1 MQKLAKMKASGRKF
15 VYGYSVK
22 EINPDL
28 NKVYGYYQYTTPF
41 PKGRSTTTN
50 DEDED
55 VDVVGSFLS
64 YGFHL
69 TFYKKDLKMFIRQS
83 FVFEDKRKICVIR
96 VKVDIGDILAIGEH
110 LGAGSFPTT
119 PDHAF
124 LAKVVTWDGRFNLKT
139 AKGTISKKSLTLQ
152 E

>member
-1 MQKLAKMKASGRKF
+1 MKCEDRQTTRHQ
-15 VYGYSVK
+15 YGN
-22 EINPDL
+22 IM
-28 NKVYGYYQYTTPF
+28 G
-41 PKGRSTTTN
+41 
-50 DEDED
+50 
-55 VDVVGSFLS
+55 
-64 YGFHL
+64 HL
-69 TFYKKDLKMFIRQS
+69 YEFTKKDLKMFIRQS